1 MQLLTKISAKKLIG
15 KIAIPTEKTPLF
27 RVLGIAS
34 GSKTGESNYGPWT
47 SFVGQFR
54 AIRNSDGEVF
64 QAGQCF
70 LPAMA
75 TNLMLPVVEQ
85 HGSTGVEF
93 AFDVGVVPASTAI
106 GYEYFAEPIVES
118 GETDA
123 LAALQKKVDM
133 RALPSPEKKA
143 KK

>member
-1 MQLLTKISAKKLIG
+1 MQLLTKLSAKKLIG
-15 KIAIPTEKTPLF
+15 KIEKPTKKTALF
-27 RVLGIAS
+27 RVLGIAT
-34 GSKTGESNYGPWT
+34 GVKTGESTYGPWVA
-47 SFVGQFR
+47 FLGQFR
-54 AIRNSDGEVF
+54 AIRNSDNEVF

-75 TNLMLPVVEQ
+75 SNLMLPVVNQ
-85 HGSTGVEF
+85 HGDTGVEF
-93 AFDVGVVPASTAI
+93 AFDIGVVPAENAI

-123 LAALQKKVDM
+123 LAALQKKVDAK
-133 RALPSPEKKA
+133 ALPAPEKH